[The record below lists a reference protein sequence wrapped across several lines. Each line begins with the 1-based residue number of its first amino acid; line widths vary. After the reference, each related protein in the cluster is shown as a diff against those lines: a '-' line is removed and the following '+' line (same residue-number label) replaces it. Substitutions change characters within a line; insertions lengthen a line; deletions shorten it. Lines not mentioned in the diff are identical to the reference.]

1 MDSSRTHVSARAS
14 ARVVGLAVGAACVV
28 GGGLVAAVT
37 GPLGL
42 AKGSWV
48 AAYLVLVAGVAQVVL
63 AAQDD
68 LLRPGTR
75 DERRQWV
82 TLALWV
88 AGNTAVVVGTLLRA
102 PFVVDAGGVALL
114 VALVLA
120 WQRTRGSQARSL
132 AWAFR
137 AVFAVVIVSVPV
149 GLVLAHLRA

>member
-1 MDSSRTHVSARAS
+1 MDVSRIQESARVSAR
-14 ARVVGLAVGAACVV
+14 VTGLTVGAACII
-28 GGGLVAAVT
+28 GGGLVAAVPD
-37 GPLGL
+37 PLDL
-42 AKGSWV
+42 AKGSWL

-68 LLRPGTR
+68 MLRPGNS

-88 AGNTAVVVGTLLRA
+88 AGNGAVVVGTLLRQ

-120 WQRTRGSQARSL
+120 WLRTRGSRARPL